1 MVLHNDDGAEFLMFI
16 LKQMA
21 ALRYLNNEKII
32 AVISYYE
39 QIVSVILMLLVH
51 LKFFLIRYNWLTGLF
66 KK

>member
-1 MVLHNDDGAEFLMFI
+1 MVLHNDDGVEFLMFI

-39 QIVSVILMLLVH
+39 QIVS
-51 LKFFLIRYNWLTGLF
+51 LITIG
-66 KK
+66 

>member
-32 AVISYYE
+32 VVISYYE
-39 QIVSVILMLLVH
+39 QIAS
-51 LKFFLIRYNWLTGLF
+51 LITIG
-66 KK
+66 